1 MEPRYTDVP
10 RDWQNL
16 FAITWFRYIEV
27 FFYLFSYYYGKK
39 NRSPYRGLRYI
50 EVSLIYEGSIVVGQ
64 KILLRRVI
72 ATLLMQPSSA
82 VSVAAPV
89 SRVSS
94 PLKDVSQPLSLPPFK
109 LDNELV
115 KIDAEFCDL
124 KAAAP
129 SNKQLDQSTE
139 QATTTMAWRSSNG
152 SNASEGKP
160 PLPADH
166 IFGPDGK
173 HLNLSS

>member
-1 MEPRYTDVP
+1 
-10 RDWQNL
+10 
-16 FAITWFRYIEV
+16 
-27 FFYLFSYYYGKK
+27 
-39 NRSPYRGLRYI
+39 
-50 EVSLIYEGSIVVGQ
+50 
-64 KILLRRVI
+64 
-72 ATLLMQPSSA
+72 MQPSSA

-109 LDNELV
+109 LDDELG
-115 KIDAEFCDL
+115 KIDAEFL
-124 KAAAP
+124 RSKAADL
-129 SNKQLDQSTE
+129 SNKQLDHSTE
-139 QATTTMAWRSSNG
+139 QATTTMAWRSLNG

-160 PLPADH
+160 PLPSDH

>member
-1 MEPRYTDVP
+1 
-10 RDWQNL
+10 
-16 FAITWFRYIEV
+16 
-27 FFYLFSYYYGKK
+27 
-39 NRSPYRGLRYI
+39 
-50 EVSLIYEGSIVVGQ
+50 
-64 KILLRRVI
+64 
-72 ATLLMQPSSA
+72 MQPSSA

-160 PLPADH
+160 LLPADH